1 MLLCLFLFHILRRIS
16 LICLLYT
23 SSGYIENEHQKEEC
37 EHTREVAS
45 KYGIQVVCNEEETAE
60 NQLEIHLPESEAC
73 ENEKKIASK
82 YGVQLVCDENM

>member
-1 MLLCLFLFHILRRIS
+1 MKGLDL
-16 LICLLYT
+16 
-23 SSGYIENEHQKEEC
+23 SGYIENEHQKEEC

-45 KYGIQVVCNEEETAE
+45 KYGIQVFCNEEETAE